1 VKSIIRG
8 FSAPT
13 EFLLVLF
20 VCFGLTMV
28 HITAWIIHNVWVG
41 HAPSS
46 VETRPLQNDGIIFL
60 AVMEVMTLAIALG
73 IGRIRGWS
81 LATFGFR
88 LSWKWAAAGVFLF
101 AAFFLLQ
108 QVIGFV
114 TREVFHSAVD
124 YHRINQLT
132 LPVIVLISL
141 INPIFEETIESGYIF
156 YALEKHGLWLTVVV
170 SAGFRAFLHATMGLS
185 GVVAM
190 FAQGLLY
197 GLFYWR
203 WRQLWPLVIAHAL
216 QMLYS
221 LLRTMP

>member
-1 VKSIIRG
+1 
-8 FSAPT
+8 
-13 EFLLVLF
+13 
-20 VCFGLTMV
+20 M
-28 HITAWIIHNVWVG
+28 
-41 HAPSS
+41 
-46 VETRPLQNDGIIFL
+46 QNDGIIFL
-60 AVMEVMTLAIALG
+60 AAMEVLTLMIALAI
-73 IGRIRGWS
+73 GRVRGWS

-88 LSWKWAAAGVFLF
+88 FSWKGTAAGVLLF

-108 QVIGFV
+108 QVMGFV
-114 TREVFHSAVD
+114 TREVFHSTVD
-124 YHRINQLT
+124 YHRINHLT

-156 YALEKHGLWLTVVV
+156 HALQKHGLWLTVGA
-170 SAGFRAFLHATMGLS
+170 SAGFRAFLHATMGMS

-190 FAQGLLY
+190 FTQGLLY

-221 LLRTMP
+221 LLRTMTW